1 MKRPLWSNWREFA
14 FDAAPLAAVVGVISS
29 VVILAGIPLSMVLWY
44 SVALDVLVGLALLFF
59 RRTAPELCLAV
70 TTGAALVTLGG
81 ELLSPGI
88 MVSPYDPTR
97 PWLSLGTPFAIYS
110 AMKYSD
116 RKWPSW
122 AMTVVMLVIAW
133 RPWQLIP
140 MASPYFDVRPSAI
153 LYTILPA
160 VLGLYNGARRRLIQA
175 LTERA
180 ERAEREQDLL
190 AEQARADER
199 VKLATEMHDV
209 VTHRLSLMVL
219 QAGAL
224 RITAGEEATRNAAE
238 DLRAA
243 GCQALEELRDLVG
256 VLRSGPRTD
265 EVIPED
271 GSSSATLDL
280 TELIEESRSV
290 GVHTELIED
299 GNPLLASPVVGR
311 TAYRVVQEALTN
323 ARKHAPG
330 AWVRVYVRYSGD
342 RLRLIIR
349 NSAAKS
355 PLDPSLAGSGSG
367 SGLLGLRQRVELVHG
382 RLRAGPTDS
391 GGFEVDAILPA
402 YVPTVGG
409 QHDEP

>member
-1 MKRPLWSNWREFA
+1 MKRPQWSNWREFA
-14 FDAAPLAAVVGVISS
+14 FDVAPLAAVVSLTTSVIA
-29 VVILAGIPLSMVLWY
+29 LAGIPLGYVLWY
-44 SVALDVLVGLALLFF
+44 TVALDLLVCVALLLW

-70 TTGAALVTLGG
+70 TTGAALLVVGG
-81 ELLSPGI
+81 ELISPGMMI
-88 MVSPYDPTR
+88 SPLDPAR

-116 RKWPSW
+116 RKSLSW
-122 AMTVVMLVIAW
+122 VMTVVLLVIAW
-133 RPWQLIP
+133 RPWETIP
-140 MASPYFDVRPSAI
+140 MMSPVFDVRPSAV

-209 VTHRLSLMVL
+209 VTHRISLMVL

-224 RITAGEEATRNAAE
+224 RITAEDESTRDSAEE
-238 DLRAA
+238 LRAA

-271 GSSSATLDL
+271 GSSSTTLDL

-290 GVHTELIED
+290 GVEIELIED
-299 GNPLLASPVVGR
+299 GNPLQASPVVGR

-349 NSAAKS
+349 SSAAKA
-355 PLDPSLAGSGSG
+355 PLDPSLSGSGSG

-402 YVPTVGG
+402 YVPTVEGP
-409 QHDEP
+409 HDEP